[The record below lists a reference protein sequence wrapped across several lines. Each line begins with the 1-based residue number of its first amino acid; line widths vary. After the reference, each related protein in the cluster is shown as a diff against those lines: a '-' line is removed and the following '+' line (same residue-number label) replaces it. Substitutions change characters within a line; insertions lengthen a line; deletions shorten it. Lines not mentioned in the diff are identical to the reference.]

1 MHRQRVHLVAYQE
14 RAFHRLDLLGALLL
28 AHFGHGEHQFDR
40 LVVVQQFGLDAE
52 QRRQLELRLAAVG
65 RQVVDLAAQRNG
77 FAEPLFK
84 FGHGERRRDADFGA
98 QFAQR
103 GLRTGPDD
111 VLDREIVAVQ
121 RLFARVGVDQA
132 RQRRGVQPEVVA
144 ERRILPEIVGVVRI
158 VVGRKGVARQQDDP

>member
-1 MHRQRVHLVAYQE
+1 M
-14 RAFHRLDLLGALLL
+14 
-28 AHFGHGEHQFDR
+28 
-40 LVVVQQFGLDAE
+40 
-52 QRRQLELRLAAVG
+52 
-65 RQVVDLAAQRNG
+65 DLAAQRNG

-84 FGHGERRRDADFGA
+84 LGHGERRRDADFGA

-111 VLDREIVAVQ
+111 VLDGEIVAVQ
-121 RLFARVGVDQA
+121 RLFARIGVDQA
-132 RQRRGVQPEVVA
+132 RQRRGVQSEVVA